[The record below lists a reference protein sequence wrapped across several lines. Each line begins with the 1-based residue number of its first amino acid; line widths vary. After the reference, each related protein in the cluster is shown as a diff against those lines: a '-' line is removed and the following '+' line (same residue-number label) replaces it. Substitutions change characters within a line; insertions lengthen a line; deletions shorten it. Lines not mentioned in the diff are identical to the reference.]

1 MKSYTTIIFNI
12 KGTSGSHRKG
22 MTPDC
27 NQRLWQVFRFTQM
40 NTKATI
46 YNFYPCVDTYW
57 YPCTDTNN
65 NKIQIHMSNKSKQ
78 GNIIG
83 SGPQRDGAFGGRK
96 TIMRKDPWFPG
107 KSRGCNHGANNP
119 GRKVR

>member
-1 MKSYTTIIFNI
+1 M
-12 KGTSGSHRKG
+12 
-22 MTPDC
+22 
-27 NQRLWQVFRFTQM
+27 
-40 NTKATI
+40 
-46 YNFYPCVDTYW
+46 NFYPCVDTYW
-57 YPCTDTNN
+57 CPCTDTNN

-107 KSRGCNHGANNP
+107 KSRGCNYASKFGGIRKGDKVAF
-119 GRKVR
+119 GRRLRRKVA